1 MVVHQ
6 DEFFACCATC
16 GVRQQRHGACQ
27 CHLLHRLGNN
37 STAPVHQI
45 CLNWGSVEMT
55 NRSKKQPDRDCFLAL
70 SPVKFQSLVGFP
82 RGGTFFGDSD
92 SFLKES
98 VKERNS

>member
-1 MVVHQ
+1 MGH
-6 DEFFACCATC
+6 ASAICCIAWATI
-16 GVRQQRHGACQ
+16 RL
-27 CHLLHRLGNN
+27 HLFIK
-37 STAPVHQI
+37 SA
-45 CLNWGSVEMT
+45 LNWGSVEMT